1 MVSRKARNTRN
12 RRNTRKTRSTR
23 NTRNTRKTRSR
34 TQRGGDP
41 NAKYPKPTRHI
52 PPTKSKKIYAG
63 AAEQRKRELEILE
76 EQMAAHH
83 VKNMASHE
91 PVPLG

>member
-1 MVSRKARNTRN
+1 MATRKN
-12 RRNTRKTRSTR
+12 RLYRKHRKTNTRKNRAQ
-23 NTRNTRKTRSR
+23 K
-34 TQRGGDP
+34 QRGGDA

-52 PPTKSKKIYAG
+52 PFTQSKKIIAG
-63 AAEQRKRELEILE
+63 AAEQRKRELDALE
-76 EQMAAHH
+76 EQMKAHH